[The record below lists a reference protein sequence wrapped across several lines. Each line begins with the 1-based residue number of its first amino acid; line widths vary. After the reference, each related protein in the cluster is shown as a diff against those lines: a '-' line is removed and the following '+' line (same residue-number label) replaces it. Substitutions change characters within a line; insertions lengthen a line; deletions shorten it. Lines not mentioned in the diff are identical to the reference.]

1 VPDDFSLSS
10 PAQAAAAGTR
20 VDALKPGT
28 RIWTYRIGK
37 VLRHDA
43 FCITYAARDAVLEH
57 DVAITEYLPAHAAM
71 RAADLAVVPRSTR
84 WAEDYRWGRDRFL
97 AEARTLA
104 ELAGTPGIAHVS
116 DCLEANGT
124 AYRVALHVA
133 GETLS
138 VRLGRQGMMPT
149 EMVERLVLPLMGGLE
164 TAHAKG
170 LLHLDI
176 QPAKIII
183 DAQGNPTLVGF
194 SAAQAALAARQQS
207 ITVIHTPGYAAIEQ
221 FSDGQTGP
229 STDVYGLAATLYHC
243 VTGSVPVPAIKRLA
257 EQLTP
262 ATQQAAGRYPY
273 GLLAAIDAGLAF
285 RSSDRPP
292 SIATWRALFDT
303 RASRSKAAAAPARP
317 AAIAAVPVTEPP
329 PRAQPT
335 QPAVMP
341 TSNGDRHRSVLTR
354 VASRARRNRAATTF
368 GGLASLAIVL
378 GLAGGYVL
386 RPSNDQAAHAVAE
399 RSAAA
404 EAAAREQAAAEA
416 RRLAAEAEA
425 EAAVAR
431 ERAEAAARQ
440 EAEAAERAAFE
451 RRRSEAATRPAVEAE
466 IQARADAEARR
477 QQEAQAARQAAEEKA
492 RLEAAA
498 RQKAE
503 AEAKAR
509 AEAEAKRQQEAEAA
523 RLAAEEKARL
533 EALAREKADAD
544 ARARAEADA
553 KRQQEAAAA
562 RLATEEKARH
572 EAAAREKA
580 DAEAKARAEADA
592 KRQQEAAA
600 ARLATEEKARH
611 EAAAREKADAEA
623 KARAEADAKR
633 QQETE
638 AARLATEEN
647 ARQEAAAR
655 EKADAEAKTRAEA
668 DAKRQQE
675 AEAARLATEEK
686 ERQEAAAR
694 EKADAEAKAR
704 AEADTKRQQ
713 EAEAARLAAEEKE
726 RQGAAARRTA
736 EEKARA
742 DATASTATD
751 EAKRSAADE
760 AARLAAEDAQAEAA
774 VRQAVEDAARAEQA
788 AARRAEEAR
797 LAAEQKAREEAAAKA
812 RAEAAARQK
821 ADAEAKRRAEAEK
834 AEKAKV
840 VTAADRRQADIIE
853 RGLRLSPRD
862 RRRTQVALTALGFDT
877 NGIDEEFGNRTRQM
891 IAQWQKRQ
899 GAPDTG
905 FLTAPQVAL
914 LQRQAAAALATY
926 DADENQINQR
936 RRRTELAD
944 VPPAEPAVSAAGNDS
959 PPSMATSS
967 STIVSDAPPPGTPPA
982 GADARVQAVA
992 AATTRGNG
1000 ADPAPSRLEEYA
1012 GSGRV
1017 VLGGGDNQD
1026 KVVSYSLTLQV
1037 TGQTVSGVLV
1047 RQCAACG
1054 AGGSEEYRTFVCDG
1068 APLRANRGFSLRC
1081 DGAHAWGTLD
1091 RAKVHYVNS
1100 GAELSLTRVRGGS

>member
-1 VPDDFSLSS
+1 MPDDFSLSS

-592 KRQQEAAA
+592 KRQQE
-600 ARLATEEKARH
+600 
-611 EAAAREKADAEA
+611 
-623 KARAEADAKR
+623 
-633 QQETE
+633 TE